1 MTEQVDTAQEQPS
14 SLFKKAGRAALWLGH
29 ALAFP
34 ISIYREKDEDT
45 DKKSWA
51 FYLSFKKAAVYT
63 LSWWVLQPTATMLFP
78 RAEDVLKEND
88 LDPKIA
94 QELAPDKDVYV
105 RSSSFFGKLHA
116 VTDVQPFVMPV
127 RYHRFVSGHNGV
139 RGFADRHISDLF
151 PNMSA
156 IYVSDEKHFESL
168 IVTRFDANGE
178 SVGTDEYKMPLSPE
192 LSAKS
197 LLLHELAHINENDPS
212 GYAGEMY
219 AEYEATRI
227 LHRSFPDQDIVQKT
241 VDDNALFAP
250 LSHDGS
256 LYITMKFNGEA
267 LPSMDEL
274 RKVAEETRQTSRKI
288 FVHHA
293 YKAAGICDMNADAMT
308 ETDQSNCSF
317 KVDRS
322 SFSELAQRRLK
333 LTEMA
338 SRRLFSPDNK
348 IEESEKA
355 APSQPK
361 SLKPSV

>member
-1 MTEQVDTAQEQPS
+1 M
-14 SLFKKAGRAALWLGH
+14 ALWLSH

-34 ISIYREKDEDT
+34 ISIYCEKDEDT

-63 LSWWVLQPTATMLFP
+63 LSWCVLQPAATMLFP
-78 RAEDVLKEND
+78 RAEDVLKENG

-105 RSSSFFGKLHA
+105 RSSSLLGKLHA
-116 VTDVQPFVMPV
+116 VTDVQPFAMPV
-127 RYHRFVSGHNGV
+127 RYHRLVSGHNGV
-139 RGFADRHISDLF
+139 RGFADRNVSRLF
-151 PNMSA
+151 PDMSA
-156 IYVSDEKHFESL
+156 IYISDEKHFESL
-168 IVTRFDANGE
+168 IVTRFDVNGE
-178 SVGTDEYKMPLSPE
+178 AVGTDEYKMPLLPA

-197 LLLHELAHINENDPS
+197 LLLHELAHINENDLDN
-212 GYAGEMY
+212 YAEEMY

-227 LHRSFPDQDIVQKT
+227 LHRTFPDQDIVQKK

-250 LSHDGS
+250 ISHDAS

-274 RKVAEETRQTSRKI
+274 QKVSEETRQTSRKI
-288 FVHHA
+288 FAHHA
-293 YKAAGICDMNADAMT
+293 YKAAGICEMNVDAMT
-308 ETDQSNCSF
+308 EIDKSTCSF

-348 IEESEKA
+348 IDSEKT

-361 SLKPSV
+361 PLKSSV

>member
-14 SLFKKAGRAALWLGH
+14 SFFKKAGRAALWLGH

-34 ISIYREKDEDT
+34 ISIYREQDEDT
-45 DKKSWA
+45 GKKSWA

-63 LSWWVLQPTATMLFP
+63 LSWCVLQPAATMLFP
-78 RAEDVLKEND
+78 RAEDVLKENG

-105 RSSSFFGKLHA
+105 RSSSLLGKLHA
-116 VTDVQPFVMPV
+116 VTDVQPFAMPV
-127 RYHRFVSGHNGV
+127 RYYNRISHDNGV
-139 RGFADRHISDLF
+139 NGFADRHVSHLF
-151 PNMSA
+151 PNISA

-168 IVTRFDANGE
+168 IVTRFDAKGE

-197 LLLHELAHINENDPS
+197 LLLHELAHINENDLDN
-212 GYAGEMY
+212 YAEEMY
-219 AEYEATRI
+219 AEYEAARI
-227 LHRSFPDQDIVQKT
+227 LHRSFPDQDIIQKT
-241 VDDNALFAP
+241 VDDNALFVP
-250 LSHDGS
+250 ISHDAS

-267 LPSMDEL
+267 LPSVDEL
-274 RKVAEETRQTSRKI
+274 QKVSAETRQTSRKI
-288 FVHHA
+288 FTHHA

-308 ETDQSNCSF
+308 AMDKVTCSF

-322 SFSELAQRRLK
+322 SFSDLAQRRLK

-338 SRRLFSPDNK
+338 ARRLFSPDNK
-348 IEESEKA
+348 IEEPEKA
-355 APSQPK
+355 APLPPK